1 MCALHE
7 RAETLLS
14 SLYSGPIRNASE
26 QAGLH
31 PFVFEIHR
39 RIQTLTKRVDH
50 RLAPNPYPV
59 EVNGRT
65 VRFDVSTLPEYN
77 RVSSFL
83 DEEAVIDAIVSE
95 LRDDDVYWD
104 VGANIGTHALL
115 PAAAHPGARIIAV
128 EPHHRN
134 VAKLIRNKTLN
145 ESDSVTI
152 LPIALSDHTG
162 TATLRGADDRP
173 GYGSFSLGDDTEET
187 VADVPVRPGDDVIA
201 DGVPKPS
208 VVKIDVEGAERE
220 VLDGLSETLAEGSIR
235 TVFCEVHRHEG
246 VDESDVVGRLED
258 REYDVSR
265 ITERGPTVFLK
276 ADRTESKRSLPLL

>member
-14 SLYSGPIRNASE
+14 SLYAGPVRRVSE
-26 QAGLH
+26 RSGLH
-31 PFVFEIHR
+31 PFVFEVHQ
-39 RIQTLTKRVDH
+39 RIQTLTKRLDH

-59 EVNGRT
+59 EVNDRT

-83 DEEAVIDAIVSE
+83 EEEAVIDAIVSE
-95 LRDDDVYWD
+95 IRDDDVYWD

-115 PAAAHPGARIIAV
+115 PAAAQPGARVIAV

-145 ESDSVTI
+145 ELDSVTV
-152 LPIALSDHTG
+152 LPIALGDNTG

-173 GYGSFSLGDDTEET
+173 GYGSFSLGNNSEQT

-201 DGVPKPS
+201 DGVPEPT
-208 VVKIDVEGAERE
+208 VVKIDVEGAECE
-220 VLDGLSETLAEGSIR
+220 VLDGLTETLSERSIR

-258 REYDVSR
+258 RGYDVSR
-265 ITERGPTVFLK
+265 ITERGPTAFLK
-276 ADRTESKRSLPLL
+276 ADRTESKGSISLL